1 MDKVIL
7 KLRVVAVDGI
17 SRVAVMTKGRTLIY
31 NNIIQGK
38 PVEVNLTIELSANEV
53 LKGEELSWLSII
65 AWDAH
70 GDLAITNPIWVSK
83 SVVGAVKTETQTITQ
98 TIVQTQTKTLMQTIT
113 QTEVRTPTI
122 TTVTP
127 TTIVSSTTVKET
139 VTEVRW
145 DLIVA
150 TTITFLAIG
159 FILGYV
165 IHKKIS

>member
-98 TIVQTQTKTLMQTIT
+98 T
-113 QTEVRTPTI
+113 EVGISTI

-150 TTITFLAIG
+150 TTITFLALG
-159 FILGYV
+159 LILGYV
-165 IHKKIS
+165 IHERK